1 MTNKPKKKLPLRGAT
16 KPRVHTPLLKGASR
30 YQEVLDMVERLK
42 MDKLMPYQEFVLKDM
57 MSVDKKGLY
66 RRRTALLLISRQN
79 GKSFLGRI
87 RVIWGMF
94 YGGEDKVIIMS
105 ANRATSLMLF
115 REIAWTIE
123 STPELKAMT
132 KAIRYANG
140 GERIELLNGATLDV
154 ISDNSSSPRGR
165 TASLL
170 WIDEIREI
178 SEEGYKAAVPVTRA
192 RANAQTFLTS
202 NAGDHFSSVLNSLV
216 ERAKDYP
223 PETFGYYEYSAPQY
237 CKIDITLDSFW
248 RDAVA
253 PSNPALGWTITRESI
268 EEAIATNP
276 IEQTRT
282 ETLCQWIDSLQS
294 PWPHGILEETS
305 DNTLEMSVG
314 AYTIFGF
321 DVSPSRRNGS
331 LVAGQLLPDGRIG
344 IGILETYSSQM
355 AIDELKMAASIKSWC
370 DIYKPRLVCFD
381 KYATQ
386 TIADR
391 LSQAGV
397 MCEDVSGQ
405 QFYKACGDFLEGL
418 VNHRVVHNG
427 MEELIQQMNNCAAKV
442 NDSAWRIIKRKS
454 AGDISAPIGL
464 AMCVSKLM
472 LPAPKPQIIA

>member
-1 MTNKPKKKLPLRGAT
+1 MTDKPKKKQPLRGAT

-57 MSVDKKGLY
+57 MSVDKKNNY
-66 RRRTALLLISRQN
+66 RRKTSLLLISRQN
-79 GKSFLGRI
+79 GKSHLGRV

-94 YGGEDKVIIMS
+94 YGGEKKLIIMS

-115 REIAWTIE
+115 REIAWVIE

-165 TASLL
+165 TADLL

-178 SEEGYKAAVPVTRA
+178 SEDGYKAAVPVTRA

-237 CKIDITLDSFW
+237 CKIDMTLDSFW

-253 PSNPALGWTITRESI
+253 PSNPALGFIITKESI

-294 PWPHGILEETS
+294 PWPHGVLEETS
-305 DNTLEMSVG
+305 DNTLEMAVG
-314 AYTIFGF
+314 AYTVFGF

-355 AIDELKMAASIKSWC
+355 AIDELKMAASIKAWC

-391 LSQAGV
+391 LLQAGV

-427 MEELIQQMNNCAAKV
+427 QAELIQQMNNCAAKV

>member
-1 MTNKPKKKLPLRGAT
+1 MTDKPKRVQPLRGAT
-16 KPRVHTPLLKGASR
+16 EPRVHSPLLKGKSR
-30 YQEVLDMVERLK
+30 YKEILDMVDRLK

-57 MSVDKKGLY
+57 MAVDKKNNY
-66 RRRTALLLISRQN
+66 RRKTSLLLISRQN
-79 GKSFLGRI
+79 GKSHLGRV

-94 YGGEDKVIIMS
+94 YGNEKKVIIMS

-115 REIAWTIE
+115 REIAWIIE

-140 GERIELLNGATLDV
+140 GERIELLNGSTLDV

-165 TASLL
+165 TADFL

-178 SEEGYKAAVPVTRA
+178 SEDGYKAAVPVTRA

-202 NAGDHFSSVLNSLV
+202 NAGDHFSSVLNGLV

-237 CKIDITLDSFW
+237 CKIDITSDYFW
-248 RDAVA
+248 RSAVA
-253 PSNPALGWTITRESI
+253 PSNPALGYIITKESI

-294 PWPHGILEETS
+294 PWPHGVLEETS
-305 DNTLEMSVG
+305 DNTLEMAVG
-314 AYTIFGF
+314 AYTVFAF

-355 AIDELKMAASIKSWC
+355 AIDELKMAASIKAWC
-370 DIYKPRLVCFD
+370 DIYKPRLVCYD

-397 MCEDVSGQ
+397 MTEDVSGQ
-405 QFYKACGDFLEGL
+405 QFYKACGDLLEGL

-427 MEELIQQMNNCAAKV
+427 QAELIQQMNNCAAKV

-464 AMCVSKLM
+464 AMVVSKLM
-472 LPAPKPQIIA
+472 LPAPKPQIIT

>member
-1 MTNKPKKKLPLRGAT
+1 MTDKPKRVQPLRGAT
-16 KPRVHTPLLKGASR
+16 EPRVHSPLLKGKSR
-30 YQEVLDMVERLK
+30 AGEVLEMIERLK
-42 MDKLMPYQEFVLKDM
+42 MDELMPYQKFVLNQM
-57 MSVDKKGLY
+57 LMVNKKNQY
-66 RRRTALLLISRQN
+66 RIKTALLLISRQN
-79 GKSFLGRI
+79 GKSHLGRVRI
-87 RVIWGMF
+87 IWGMF
-94 YGGEDKVIIMS
+94 YGGEKKLIIMS

-115 REIAWTIE
+115 REIAWIIE

-165 TASLL
+165 TADFL

-178 SEEGYKAAVPVTRA
+178 SEDGYKAAVPVTRA

-202 NAGDHFSSVLNSLV
+202 NAGDHFSSVLNGLV

-237 CKIDITLDSFW
+237 CKIDITSDYFW
-248 RDAVA
+248 RSAVA
-253 PSNPALGWTITRESI
+253 PSNPALGYIITKESI

-294 PWPHGILEETS
+294 PFPHGILEETS
-305 DNTLEMSVG
+305 DSTMEISVG
-314 AYTIFGF
+314 AYTVFAF

-344 IGILETYSSQM
+344 IGIMETYSSQM
-355 AIDELKMAASIKSWC
+355 AIDELKMAASIKAWC

-397 MCEDVSGQ
+397 MTEDVSGQ
-405 QFYKACGDFLEGL
+405 QFYKACGDLLEGL

-427 MEELIQQMNNCAAKV
+427 QAELIQQMNNCAAKV

-464 AMCVSKLM
+464 AMVVSKLM

>member
-1 MTNKPKKKLPLRGAT
+1 MTDKPKKSKPLRGAT
-16 KPRVHTPLLKGASR
+16 EPRIHSPLLKGGSR
-30 YQEVLDMVERLK
+30 YKEILDMVDRLK

-57 MSVDKKGLY
+57 MSVDKKNNY
-66 RRRTALLLISRQN
+66 RRKTCLLLISRQN
-79 GKSFLGRI
+79 GKSHLGRV

-94 YGGEDKVIIMS
+94 FGGEKKVIIMS

-115 REIAWTIE
+115 REIAWIIE

-165 TASLL
+165 TADLL

-178 SEEGYKAAVPVTRA
+178 SEDGYKAAVPVTRA

-202 NAGDHFSSVLNSLV
+202 NAGDHFSSVLNGLV

-237 CKIDITLDSFW
+237 CKIDITSESFW

-253 PSNPALGWTITRESI
+253 PSNPALGFTITKESI

-305 DNTLEMSVG
+305 DNTLEMAVG
-314 AYTIFGF
+314 AYTVFAF

-331 LVAGQLLPDGRIG
+331 LVAGQLMPDGRIG

-355 AIDELKMAASIKSWC
+355 AIDELKMAASIKAWC
-370 DIYKPRLVCFD
+370 DIYKPRLVCYD

-405 QFYKACGDFLEGL
+405 QFYKACGDLLEGL

-427 MEELIQQMNNCAAKV
+427 QAELIQQMNNCAAKV

-464 AMCVSKLM
+464 AMVVSKLM
-472 LPAPKPQIIA
+472 LPAPKPQIIT

>member
-1 MTNKPKKKLPLRGAT
+1 MTDKPKRVQPLRGAT
-16 KPRVHTPLLKGASR
+16 EPRVHSPLLKGASR
-30 YQEVLDMVERLK
+30 YKEILDMVDHLK

-57 MSVDKKGLY
+57 MAVDKKNNY
-66 RRRTALLLISRQN
+66 RRKTSLLLISRQN
-79 GKSFLGRI
+79 GKSHLGRV

-94 YGGEDKVIIMS
+94 YGGEKKVIIMS

-115 REIAWTIE
+115 REIAWIIE

-165 TASLL
+165 TADFL

-178 SEEGYKAAVPVTRA
+178 SEDGYKAAVPVTRA

-202 NAGDHFSSVLNSLV
+202 NAGDHFSSVLNGLV

-237 CKIDITLDSFW
+237 CKIDITSDWFW
-248 RDAVA
+248 RNAVA
-253 PSNPALGWTITRESI
+253 PSNPALGYIITKESI

-294 PWPHGILEETS
+294 PWPHGVLEETS
-305 DNTLEMSVG
+305 DNTLEMAVG
-314 AYTIFGF
+314 AYTVFAF

-355 AIDELKMAASIKSWC
+355 AIDELKMAASIKAWC

-397 MCEDVSGQ
+397 MTEDVSGQ
-405 QFYKACGDFLEGL
+405 QFYKACGDLLEGL

-427 MEELIQQMNNCAAKV
+427 QAELIQQMNNCAAKV

-464 AMCVSKLM
+464 AMVVSKLM

>member
-1 MTNKPKKKLPLRGAT
+1 MTDKPKRKLPLRGAT
-16 KPRVHTPLLKGASR
+16 EPRVHSPILKGKSRAS
-30 YQEVLDMVERLK
+30 EVLEMVERLK
-42 MDKLMPYQEFVLKDM
+42 MDPLMPYQKHVLNQM
-57 MSVDKKGLY
+57 LMVDKKNNY
-66 RRRTALLLISRQN
+66 RIKTALLLISRQN
-79 GKSFLGRI
+79 GKSFLGRV

-94 YGGEDKVIIMS
+94 YGGEKKIIIMS

-165 TASLL
+165 TADFL

-178 SEEGYKAAVPVTRA
+178 SEDGYKAAVPVTRA

-202 NAGDHFSSVLNSLV
+202 NAGDHFSQVLNNLV

-223 PETFGYYEYSAPQY
+223 PETYGYYEYSAPQY
-237 CKIDITLDSFW
+237 CKIDISSDSFW
-248 RDAVA
+248 RTAVA
-253 PSNPALGWTITRESI
+253 PSNPALGFTITKESI

-305 DNTLEMSVG
+305 DNTLEMSPG
-314 AYTIFGF
+314 AYTVFGF
-321 DVSPSRRNGS
+321 DTSPSKRHGS

-370 DIYKPRLVCFD
+370 DLYKPRLVCFD

-386 TIADR
+386 TISDR
-391 LSQAGV
+391 LKQSGV
-397 MCEDVSGQ
+397 MVEDVSGQ
-405 QFYKACGDFLEGL
+405 QFYKACGDLLEGL
-418 VNHRVVHNG
+418 VNKRVVHNG
-427 MEELIQQMNNCAAKV
+427 MPELIQQFNNCAAKV

-454 AGDISAPIGL
+454 AGDISAIIGV
-464 AMCVSKLM
+464 AMVVSKLM
-472 LPAPKPQIIA
+472 LPEPKPQIYT

>member
-1 MTNKPKKKLPLRGAT
+1 MTDKPKKSQPLRGAT
-16 KPRVHTPLLKGASR
+16 EPRVHSPLLKGKSR
-30 YQEVLDMVERLK
+30 ANEVLEMIERLK
-42 MDKLMPYQEFVLKDM
+42 MDELMPYQKFVLNQM
-57 MSVDKKGLY
+57 LMVNKKNQY
-66 RRRTALLLISRQN
+66 RIKTALLLISRQN
-79 GKSFLGRI
+79 GKSHLGRVRI
-87 RVIWGMF
+87 IWGMF
-94 YGGEDKVIIMS
+94 YGGEKKLIIMS

-115 REIAWTIE
+115 REIAWIIE

-140 GERIELLNGATLDV
+140 GERIELLNGSTLDV

-165 TASLL
+165 TADFL

-178 SEEGYKAAVPVTRA
+178 SEDGYKAAVPVTRA

-202 NAGDHFSSVLNSLV
+202 NAGDHFSSVLNGLV

-253 PSNPALGWTITRESI
+253 PSNPALGFTITKESI

-305 DNTLEMSVG
+305 DNTLEMAVG
-314 AYTIFGF
+314 AYTVFAF

-355 AIDELKMAASIKSWC
+355 AIDELKMAASIKAWC
-370 DIYKPRLVCFD
+370 DIYKPRLVCYD

-397 MCEDVSGQ
+397 MTEDVSGQ
-405 QFYKACGDFLEGL
+405 QFYKACGDLLEGL

-427 MEELIQQMNNCAAKV
+427 QAELIQQMNNCAAKV

-464 AMCVSKLM
+464 AMVVSKLM

>member
-1 MTNKPKKKLPLRGAT
+1 MTDKPKRVQPLRGAT
-16 KPRVHTPLLKGASR
+16 QPRVHSPLLKGASR
-30 YQEVLDMVERLK
+30 YKEILDMVDRLK

-57 MSVDKKGLY
+57 MSVDKKNNY
-66 RRRTALLLISRQN
+66 RRKTSLLLISRQN
-79 GKSFLGRI
+79 GKSHLGRV

-94 YGGEDKVIIMS
+94 YGGEKKVIIMS

-115 REIAWTIE
+115 REIAWIIE

-165 TASLL
+165 TADFL

-178 SEEGYKAAVPVTRA
+178 SEDGYKAAVPVTRA
-192 RANAQTFLTS
+192 RANSQTFLTS
-202 NAGDHFSSVLNSLV
+202 NAGDHFSSVLNGLV

-237 CKIDITLDSFW
+237 CKIDISSDWFW
-248 RDAVA
+248 RNAVA
-253 PSNPALGWTITRESI
+253 PSNPALGFTITKESI

-294 PWPHGILEETS
+294 PWPHGVLEETS
-305 DNTLEMSVG
+305 DNTLEMAVG
-314 AYTIFGF
+314 AYTVFAF

-355 AIDELKMAASIKSWC
+355 AIDELKMAASIKAWC

-391 LSQAGV
+391 LTQSGV

-405 QFYKACGDFLEGL
+405 QFYKACGDLLEGL

-427 MEELIQQMNNCAAKV
+427 QAELIQQMNNCAAKV

-464 AMCVSKLM
+464 AMVVSKLM

>member
-1 MTNKPKKKLPLRGAT
+1 MTDKPKRKLLLRGTTEA
-16 KPRVHTPLLKGASR
+16 RVHSPLLKGASR
-30 YQEVLDMVERLK
+30 YKEVLDMIERLK
-42 MDKLMPYQEFVLKDM
+42 MDKLMPYQEWVLKDM
-57 MSVDKKGLY
+57 MAVDKKNSY
-66 RRRTALLLISRQN
+66 RRKTSLLLISRQN
-79 GKSFLGRI
+79 GKSFLGRV

-94 YGGEDKVIIMS
+94 YGGENKVIIMS
-105 ANRATSLMLF
+105 ANRSTSLMLF

-165 TASLL
+165 TADLL

-237 CKIDITLDSFW
+237 CKIDLASDYFW
-248 RDAVA
+248 KQAVA
-253 PSNPALGWTITRESI
+253 PSNPALGYTITKESI

-294 PWPHGILEETS
+294 PWPHGVLEETS
-305 DNTLEMSVG
+305 DNTLEMTVG
-314 AYTIFGF
+314 AYTVFGF
-321 DVSPSRRNGS
+321 DVSPSRRNAS

-355 AIDELKMAASIKSWC
+355 AIDELKMAASIKAWC
-370 DIYKPRLVCFD
+370 DIYHPRLVCFD

-391 LSQAGV
+391 LSQSGV
-397 MCEDVSGQ
+397 ICEDVSGQ

-427 MEELIQQMNNCAAKV
+427 QAELIQQMNNCAAKV

-464 AMCVSKLM
+464 SMVVSKLM
-472 LPAPKPQIIA
+472 LPAPKPAIYS

>member
-1 MTNKPKKKLPLRGAT
+1 MTDKPKRAQPLRGAT
-16 KPRVHTPLLKGASR
+16 EPRVHSPLLKGKSR
-30 YQEVLDMVERLK
+30 AGEVLDMIKRLK
-42 MDKLMPYQEFVLKDM
+42 MDELMPYQKFVLNQM
-57 MSVDKKGLY
+57 LMVNKKNQY
-66 RRRTALLLISRQN
+66 RIKTALLLISRQN
-79 GKSFLGRI
+79 GKSHLGRVRI
-87 RVIWGMF
+87 IWGMF
-94 YGGEDKVIIMS
+94 YGGEKKLIIMS

-115 REIAWTIE
+115 REIAWIIE

-165 TASLL
+165 TADFL

-178 SEEGYKAAVPVTRA
+178 SEDGYKAAVPVTRA
-192 RANAQTFLTS
+192 RANSQTFLTS
-202 NAGDHFSSVLNSLV
+202 NAGDHFSSVLNGLV

-237 CKIDITLDSFW
+237 CKIDITSDYFW
-248 RDAVA
+248 RSAVA
-253 PSNPALGWTITRESI
+253 PSNPALGYIITKDSI

-294 PWPHGILEETS
+294 PWPHGVLEETS
-305 DNTLEMSVG
+305 DNTLEMAVG
-314 AYTIFGF
+314 AYTVFAF

-355 AIDELKMAASIKSWC
+355 AIDELKMAASIKAWC

-391 LSQAGV
+391 LTQAGV

-405 QFYKACGDFLEGL
+405 QFYKACGDLLEGL

-427 MEELIQQMNNCAAKV
+427 QAELIQQMNNCAAKV

-464 AMCVSKLM
+464 AMVVSKLM
-472 LPAPKPQIIA
+472 LPAPKPQIIT

>member
-1 MTNKPKKKLPLRGAT
+1 MTNKTKTSQPLRGAT
-16 KPRVHTPLLKGASR
+16 EPRVHSPLLKGKSR
-30 YQEVLDMVERLK
+30 YKEILDMVDRLK

-57 MSVDKKGLY
+57 MSVNAKGSY
-66 RRRTALLLISRQN
+66 RRKTSLLLISRQN
-79 GKSFLGRI
+79 GKSHLGRV

-94 YGGEDKVIIMS
+94 YGGEKKVIIMS

-115 REIAWTIE
+115 REIAWIIE

-140 GERIELLNGATLDV
+140 GERIELLNGSTLDV

-165 TASLL
+165 TADFL

-202 NAGDHFSSVLNSLV
+202 NAGDHFSSVLNGLV

-237 CKIDITLDSFW
+237 CKIDITSDYFW
-248 RDAVA
+248 KSAVA
-253 PSNPALGWTITRESI
+253 PSNPALGYIITKESI

-294 PWPHGILEETS
+294 PWPHGVLEETS
-305 DNTLEMSVG
+305 DNKLEMSVG
-314 AYTIFGF
+314 AYTVFAF

-331 LVAGQLLPDGRIG
+331 LVAGQILPDGRIG

-355 AIDELKMAASIKSWC
+355 AIDELKMAASIKAWC
-370 DIYKPRLVCFD
+370 DIYKPRLVCYD

-397 MCEDVSGQ
+397 MTEDVSGQ
-405 QFYKACGDFLEGL
+405 QFYKACGDLLEGL

-427 MEELIQQMNNCAAKV
+427 QAELIQQMNNCAAKV

-464 AMCVSKLM
+464 AMVVSKLM

>member
-1 MTNKPKKKLPLRGAT
+1 MTDKPKKSQPLRGAT
-16 KPRVHTPLLKGASR
+16 EARVHSPLLKGKSR
-30 YQEVLDMVERLK
+30 YKEVLDMVERLK
-42 MDKLMPYQEFVLKDM
+42 MDKLMPYQEWVLKDM
-57 MSVDKKGLY
+57 MAVDKKNNY
-66 RRRTALLLISRQN
+66 RRKTSLLLVSRQN
-79 GKSFLGRI
+79 GKSHLGRV

-94 YGGEDKVIIMS
+94 YGDEKKVIIMS

-115 REIAWTIE
+115 REIAWIIE

-165 TASLL
+165 TADFL

-178 SEEGYKAAVPVTRA
+178 SEDGYKAAVPVTRA

-202 NAGDHFSSVLNSLV
+202 NAGDHFSSVLNGLV

-237 CKIDITLDSFW
+237 CKIDITSDYFW
-248 RDAVA
+248 RSAVA
-253 PSNPALGWTITRESI
+253 PSNPALGYTITKESI

-282 ETLCQWIDSLQS
+282 ESLTQWIDSLQS
-294 PWPHGILEETS
+294 PWPHGVLEETS
-305 DNTLEMSVG
+305 DNTLEMSPG
-314 AYTIFGF
+314 AYTVFGF
-321 DVSPSRRNGS
+321 DVSPSRRNAS
-331 LVAGQLLPDGRIG
+331 LVAGQILSDGRIG
-344 IGILETYSSQM
+344 IGILETYTSQM
-355 AIDELKMAASIKSWC
+355 AIDELKMAASIKGWC
-370 DIYKPRLVCFD
+370 DLYRPRLVCYD

-442 NDSAWRIIKRKS
+442 NDSAWRIVKRKS

-464 AMCVSKLM
+464 AMVVSKLM
-472 LPAPKPQIIA
+472 LPAPKPQIYS

>member
-1 MTNKPKKKLPLRGAT
+1 MTEKPKKSLPLRGAT
-16 KPRVHTPLLKGASR
+16 EPRVHTPLLKGKSR
-30 YQEVLDMVERLK
+30 YKEVLDMVERLK

-57 MSVDKKGLY
+57 LAVDKKNQY
-66 RRRTALLLISRQN
+66 RRKTCLLLISRQN
-79 GKSFLGRI
+79 GKSHLGRVRI
-87 RVIWGMF
+87 IWGMF
-94 YGGEDKVIIMS
+94 YGGEKKLIIMS

-115 REIAWTIE
+115 REIAWIIE

-165 TASLL
+165 TADFL

-178 SEEGYKAAVPVTRA
+178 SEDGYKAAVPVTRA

-202 NAGDHFSSVLNSLV
+202 NAGDHFSSVLNGLV

-237 CKIDITLDSFW
+237 CKIDITSDYFW
-248 RDAVA
+248 KSAVA
-253 PSNPALGWTITRESI
+253 PSNPALGWIITRESI

-294 PWPHGILEETS
+294 PWPHGVLEETS
-305 DNTLEMSVG
+305 DNTLEMAVG
-314 AYTIFGF
+314 AYTVFAF

-355 AIDELKMAASIKSWC
+355 AIDELKMAASIKAWC

-391 LSQAGV
+391 LTQSGV

-405 QFYKACGDFLEGL
+405 QFYKACGDLLEGL

-427 MEELIQQMNNCAAKV
+427 QAELIQQMNNCAAKV

-464 AMCVSKLM
+464 AMVVSKLM
-472 LPAPKPQIIA
+472 LPAPKPQIIT

>member
-1 MTNKPKKKLPLRGAT
+1 MTDKPKRVQPLRGAT
-16 KPRVHTPLLKGASR
+16 EPRVHSPLLKGKSRAS
-30 YQEVLDMVERLK
+30 EVLEMIKRLK
-42 MDKLMPYQEFVLKDM
+42 MDELMPYQKFVLNQM
-57 MSVDKKGLY
+57 LMVNKKNQY
-66 RRRTALLLISRQN
+66 RIKTALLLISRQN
-79 GKSFLGRI
+79 GKSHLGRVRI
-87 RVIWGMF
+87 IWGMF
-94 YGGEDKVIIMS
+94 YGGEKKLIIMS

-115 REIAWTIE
+115 REIAWIIE

-165 TASLL
+165 TADFL

-178 SEEGYKAAVPVTRA
+178 SEDGYKAAVPVTRA

-202 NAGDHFSSVLNSLV
+202 NAGDHFSSVLNGLV

-237 CKIDITLDSFW
+237 CKIDITSDWFW
-248 RDAVA
+248 RNAVA
-253 PSNPALGWTITRESI
+253 PSNPALGYIITKDSI

-294 PWPHGILEETS
+294 PWPHGVLEETS
-305 DNTLEMSVG
+305 DNTLEMAVG
-314 AYTIFGF
+314 AYTVFAF

-355 AIDELKMAASIKSWC
+355 AIDELKMAASIKAWC

-397 MCEDVSGQ
+397 MTEDVSGQ
-405 QFYKACGDFLEGL
+405 QFYKACGDLLEGL

-427 MEELIQQMNNCAAKV
+427 QAELIQQMNNCAAKV

-464 AMCVSKLM
+464 AMVVSKLM
-472 LPAPKPQIIA
+472 LPAPKPQIIT

>member
-1 MTNKPKKKLPLRGAT
+1 MTDKPKKTQPLRGAT
-16 KPRVHTPLLKGASR
+16 EPRVHSPLLKGKSR
-30 YQEVLDMVERLK
+30 YKEILDMVDRLK

-57 MSVDKKGLY
+57 MAVNAKGSY
-66 RRRTALLLISRQN
+66 RRKTSLLLISRQN
-79 GKSFLGRI
+79 GKSHLGRV

-94 YGGEDKVIIMS
+94 YGGEKKVIIMS

-115 REIAWTIE
+115 REIAWIIE

-140 GERIELLNGATLDV
+140 GERIELLNGSTLDV

-165 TASLL
+165 TADFL

-202 NAGDHFSSVLNSLV
+202 NAGDHFSSVLNGLV

-237 CKIDITLDSFW
+237 CKIDITSDYFW
-248 RDAVA
+248 KSAVA
-253 PSNPALGWTITRESI
+253 PSNPALGYIITKESI

-294 PWPHGILEETS
+294 PWPHGVLEETS
-305 DNTLEMSVG
+305 DNTLEMAVG
-314 AYTIFGF
+314 AYTVFAF

-355 AIDELKMAASIKSWC
+355 AIDELKMAASIKAWC
-370 DIYKPRLVCFD
+370 DIYKPRLVCYD

-397 MCEDVSGQ
+397 MTEDVSGQ
-405 QFYKACGDFLEGL
+405 QFYKACGDLLEGL

-427 MEELIQQMNNCAAKV
+427 QAELIQQMNNCAAKV

-464 AMCVSKLM
+464 AMVVSKLM

>member
-1 MTNKPKKKLPLRGAT
+1 MTDKPKKSQPLRGAT
-16 KPRVHTPLLKGASR
+16 EPRVHSPLLKGKSR
-30 YQEVLDMVERLK
+30 YKEILDMVDRLK

-57 MSVDKKGLY
+57 MAVNAKGSY
-66 RRRTALLLISRQN
+66 RRKTSLLLISRQN
-79 GKSFLGRI
+79 GKSHLGRV

-94 YGGEDKVIIMS
+94 YGGEKKVIIMS

-115 REIAWTIE
+115 REIAWIIE

-140 GERIELLNGATLDV
+140 GERIELLNGSTLDV

-165 TASLL
+165 TADFL

-178 SEEGYKAAVPVTRA
+178 SEDGYKAAVPVTRA

-202 NAGDHFSSVLNSLV
+202 NAGDHFSSVLNGLV

-237 CKIDITLDSFW
+237 CKIDITSDYFW
-248 RDAVA
+248 KEAVA
-253 PSNPALGWTITRESI
+253 PSNPALGYIITKESI

-294 PWPHGILEETS
+294 PWPHGVLEETS
-305 DNTLEMSVG
+305 DNTLEMAVG
-314 AYTIFGF
+314 AYTVFAF

-355 AIDELKMAASIKSWC
+355 AIDELKMAASIKAWC
-370 DIYKPRLVCFD
+370 DIYKPRLVCYD

-397 MCEDVSGQ
+397 MTEDVSGQ
-405 QFYKACGDFLEGL
+405 QFYKACGDLLEGL

-427 MEELIQQMNNCAAKV
+427 QAELIQQMNNCAAKV

-464 AMCVSKLM
+464 AMVVSKLM
-472 LPAPKPQIIA
+472 LPAPKPQIIT

>member
-1 MTNKPKKKLPLRGAT
+1 MTDKPKRKLPLRGAT
-16 KPRVHTPLLKGASR
+16 EPRVHSPILKGKSR
-30 YQEVLDMVERLK
+30 AGEVLEMIERLK
-42 MDKLMPYQEFVLKDM
+42 MDPLMPYQKHVLNQM
-57 MSVDKKGLY
+57 LMVDKKNNY
-66 RRRTALLLISRQN
+66 RIKTALLLISRQN
-79 GKSFLGRI
+79 GKSFLGRV

-94 YGGEDKVIIMS
+94 YGGEKKIIIMS

-165 TASLL
+165 TADFL

-178 SEEGYKAAVPVTRA
+178 SEDGYKAAVPVTRA

-202 NAGDHFSSVLNSLV
+202 NAGDHFSSVLNGLV

-223 PETFGYYEYSAPQY
+223 PETYGYYEYSAPQY
-237 CKIDITLDSFW
+237 CKIDLSSETFW
-248 RDAVA
+248 RTAVA
-253 PSNPALGWTITRESI
+253 PSNPALGYTITKESI

-282 ETLCQWIDSLQS
+282 ESLTQWIDSLQS

-305 DNTLEMSVG
+305 DNTLEMSPG
-314 AYTIFGF
+314 AYTVFGF
-321 DVSPSRRNGS
+321 DTSPSKRHGS

-355 AIDELKMAASIKSWC
+355 AIDELKMAASIKAWC
-370 DIYKPRLVCFD
+370 DLYHPRLVCFD

-391 LSQAGV
+391 LKQSGV
-397 MCEDVSGQ
+397 MVEDVSGQ
-405 QFYKACGDFLEGL
+405 QFYKACGDLLEGL

-427 MEELIQQMNNCAAKV
+427 MPELIQQFNNCAAKV

-454 AGDISAPIGL
+454 AGDISAIIGI
-464 AMCVSKLM
+464 AMVVSKLM
-472 LPAPKPQIIA
+472 LPEPKPQIYS

>member
-1 MTNKPKKKLPLRGAT
+1 MTDKPKKAQPLRGAT
-16 KPRVHTPLLKGASR
+16 EPRVHSPLLKGKSR
-30 YQEVLDMVERLK
+30 AGEVLEMIERLK
-42 MDKLMPYQEFVLKDM
+42 MDELMPYQKFVLNQM
-57 MSVDKKGLY
+57 LMVNKKNQY
-66 RRRTALLLISRQN
+66 RIKTALLLISRQN
-79 GKSFLGRI
+79 GKSHLGRVRI
-87 RVIWGMF
+87 IWGMF
-94 YGGEDKVIIMS
+94 YGGEKKLIIMS

-115 REIAWTIE
+115 REIAWIIE

-140 GERIELLNGATLDV
+140 GERIELLNGSTLDV

-165 TASLL
+165 TADFL

-178 SEEGYKAAVPVTRA
+178 SEDGYKAAVPVTRA

-202 NAGDHFSSVLNSLV
+202 NAGDHFSSVLNGLV

-237 CKIDITLDSFW
+237 CKIDITSDYFW
-248 RDAVA
+248 KSAVA
-253 PSNPALGWTITRESI
+253 PSNPALGYIITKESI

-294 PWPHGILEETS
+294 PWPHGVLEETS
-305 DNTLEMSVG
+305 DNTLEMAVG
-314 AYTIFGF
+314 AYTVFAF

-355 AIDELKMAASIKSWC
+355 AIDELKMAASIKAWC
-370 DIYKPRLVCFD
+370 DIYKPRLVCYD

-397 MCEDVSGQ
+397 MTEDVSGQ
-405 QFYKACGDFLEGL
+405 QFYKACGDLLEGL

-427 MEELIQQMNNCAAKV
+427 QAELIQQMNNCAAKV

-464 AMCVSKLM
+464 AMVVSKLM